1 MTRSRLIY
9 IGFALFLL
17 GVGLNTLVVHLNGGM
32 PAVPMGYSWGH
43 WVVMDTARLAFL
55 GDIIPVGNGFYASVG
70 DVLMGLAPVFLCIG
84 VYCWANSRRVTNG
97 LDRG

>member
-17 GVGLNTLVVHLNGGM
+17 GVGLNALVVHLNGGM

-43 WVVMDTARLAFL
+43 WVVMDSARLAFL
-55 GDIIPVGNGFYASVG
+55 GDIIPVGNGFYVSLG
-70 DVLMGLAPVFLCIG
+70 DGLMWLAPVFLLIG
-84 VYCWANSRRVTNG
+84 IWNAVG
-97 LDRG
+97 I